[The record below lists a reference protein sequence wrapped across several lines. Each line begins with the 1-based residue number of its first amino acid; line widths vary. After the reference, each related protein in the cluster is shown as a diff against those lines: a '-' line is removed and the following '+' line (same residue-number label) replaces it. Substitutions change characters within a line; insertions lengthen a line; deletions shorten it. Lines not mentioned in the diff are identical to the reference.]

1 MKKADEILA
10 KILDEK
16 NRNLG
21 QSYSSVFGAWAQ
33 IVGDSLAEHSRIY
46 EIRNRSLFVEVD
58 HPGWMQLLLF
68 KKQHIL
74 RSVKRKY
81 PALDISNLRV
91 KVNLSYPSEIPE
103 ETHTRSQSRNIE
115 GTADVQGKEELDR
128 MLSTVSQDELRKRL
142 KRLFMKTLERGNA
155 RNSAG

>member
-1 MKKADEILA
+1 MKKASEILA

-21 QSYSSVFGAWAQ
+21 QSYSSVFGAWSQ

-46 EIRNRSLFVEVD
+46 EIRNRSLFIEVD

-68 KKQHIL
+68 KKPQIL

-81 PALDISNLRV
+81 PALDIRNLRV
-91 KVNLSYPSEIPE
+91 KVNLSYPGAIPQDSQARTGHRKIEVAEDEQRQEEI
-103 ETHTRSQSRNIE
+103 
-115 GTADVQGKEELDR
+115 DR
-128 MLSTVSQDELRKRL
+128 MLASVGQDELRKRL
-142 KRLFMKTLERGNA
+142 KRLFLKSLERDSSD
-155 RNSAG
+155 NSAG